1 MVAERCVHSFRG
13 KTLTYWE
20 RRKPKSGMPR
30 SRSVSYWQSWGRNP
44 GFFGSGTNASLGRNR
59 LCWFP
64 LQTQTC
70 KVTANVTIH
79 IRDAVFGSN
88 GSHPLFL
95 PEKKKSGNSQS
106 LEPNLTTC
114 GTSGAERRV
123 IFFTAPSSNCV
134 SQAPHKHPTIQA
146 DSSQFQGWSLCMSCI
161 RTPDLQM
168 SHHYFIVTSKEWL
181 FVLCEN
187 KNQWLIQQF
196 GPKQKECWISWK
208 LSEQKEI
215 QIE

>member
-1 MVAERCVHSFRG
+1 M
-13 KTLTYWE
+13 
-20 RRKPKSGMPR
+20 
-30 SRSVSYWQSWGRNP
+30 
-44 GFFGSGTNASLGRNR
+44 
-59 LCWFP
+59 
-64 LQTQTC
+64 
-70 KVTANVTIH
+70 TANVTIH

-95 PEKKKSGNSQS
+95 PEKKSGNSQS

-134 SQAPHKHPTIQA
+134 SQAPHKQPTIQA

-196 GPKQKECWISWK
+196 GPRQKECWISWK

-215 QIE
+215 QIELRLCIVVRKARDIVLWIVDWLRSLPMHGQGIKDWRLEKSWIGKHKGHKLGVNVAKA